1 MANTQNSGTT
11 AAQIETPTID
21 TTVDTTTTTQKAD
34 KYELSASLRNPG
46 LVLEYRGNNIVDD
59 NTLTKNAAFVAVL
72 LPKFTFPD
80 NGNATQTFTASVEV
94 LGFEAARDKVRLQE
108 IKYKKTVDGAEKDM
122 SLTTV
127 KAAGK
132 DDAGNDVMYE
142 KRVIMHFK
150 YDGKEYSGNVP
161 ASFVLAAE
169 QSANNSINVLFSA
182 NKSGRTDTPYNLW
195 ANLPAQ

>member
-1 MANTQNSGTT
+1 MANNANSGTT
-11 AAQIETPTID
+11 AAQIETPNTTVID
-21 TTVDTTTTTQKAD
+21 TTNTAKTD
-34 KYELSASLRNPG
+34 KYELSASLRSPG
-46 LVLEYRGNNIVDD
+46 LVLEYRGGSIVDD
-59 NTLTKNAAFVAVL
+59 NTLTKNAAFIAAI
-72 LPKFTFPD
+72 LPKFTFPEQ
-80 NGNATQTFTASVEV
+80 GNATQTFTASVEV

-108 IKYKKTVDGAEKDM
+108 IKYKKTVDGAEKDL

-132 DDAGNDVMYE
+132 DEAGNDVMYE
-142 KRVIMHFK
+142 KRVIMRFK

-169 QSANNSINVLFSA
+169 NSANGSINVVFSA
-182 NKSGRTDTPYNLW
+182 NKSGRTDTPHNLW